1 VRLGDSASRTT
12 TPAARGRLLLPACVF
27 AAGQFPASDL
37 VVLAVGDIQV
47 PVRHP
52 AQALLPSEVGSAIT
66 AVIWLM
72 IGARL
77 IGAAISAL
85 AS

>member
-1 VRLGDSASRTT
+1 
-12 TPAARGRLLLPACVF
+12 
-27 AAGQFPASDL
+27 